1 MSLSNEQWEFLK
13 DVAALIYYAEHR
25 PDKDYKLTG
34 SELYRTPE
42 QAELNAKK
50 GIGIERSLHT
60 SRLAIDLNLFINNKY
75 QTNSKA
81 YRELG
86 EFWKGLN
93 YKNRWGGDFSRSDGN
108 HFERN
113 A

>member
-13 DVAALIYYAEHR
+13 DVAALIYYADHR
-25 PDKDYKLTG
+25 PAKDYKLTG
-34 SELYRTPE
+34 AELYRTPE
-42 QAELNAKK
+42 QAALNAKK
-50 GIGIERSLHT
+50 GSGIKNSLHT
-60 SRLAIDLNLFINNKY
+60 QRLAIDLNLFIDGEY
-75 QTNSKA
+75 RTDTKA

-86 EFWKGLN
+86 EFWKGLSPN
-93 YKNRWGGDFSRSDGN
+93 NRWGGDFSRPDGN